1 MAGQDSSTSGGGL
14 AVAPSRRDAVSC
26 ENEEMDHFFQLDYLL
41 GVVFHSKAA
50 RKIQTVGRRWSPVVE
65 VAALL
70 VIFVLCFCI
79 RQFAVI
85 RYESVIHEFDPYFNY
100 RTTTYLAKEG
110 FYEFWNWFDHE
121 TWYPLGRVVGQTLFP
136 GLMSTSKL
144 VYDFAHAI
152 GFPVDIPGV
161 CVFLAPFFSGLTAVA
176 TYYLTKQASGS
187 AGAGLFAALFAG
199 ISPSYMSRSVAG
211 SYDNEAVAIFAMVNA
226 FFLWIRALDK
236 GTMFSAL
243 LAALGTL
250 YMVVTWGGYV
260 FVINTVAVHMVALA
274 VLGRVTARHVVVY
287 NVFYVL
293 MIIMCLNVPFVNFAA
308 VSSSEHMACHGV
320 FIMVNA
326 LAASWL
332 VKDLL
337 PAEAIKRLLKLLVL
351 GLLAILLVVFV
362 WLTATG
368 RTSWSAR
375 SLTLLDPTY
384 ATKYLPIIASVSE
397 HQPATW
403 ATYVFDLHVATLLA
417 PLGLIVCLRKPTD
430 GSLFAGIY
438 GVLAAYFS
446 GIMVRLMLVL
456 SPAAAVLAGIGASRF
471 VSSLMSYLRLPT
483 AAKKFAIP
491 VFKNMGRKVSERVAV
506 PISFATFV
514 LIVFAWTTTMYVNHC
529 TWTGSAIYSH
539 PSIVLS
545 AKLRDGG
552 RLIQDDFREAYY
564 WIRQNTHPR
573 ARIMSW
579 WDYGYQAT
587 AMGNRTVLVDNNT
600 WNNTHIATV
609 GLALSSN
616 EEKAYKIMQELDVD
630 YVFVVF
636 GGVARYHSD
645 DLNKFLWII
654 RITSGVYPAIQQSD
668 FLSRRGMYTVSKDAP
683 KALVDSLMYKL
694 SYHRFANV
702 TGGFDFAR
710 NVEVG
715 HKDITLHYFEEAYTT
730 ENWLVRIYKVKRPE
744 SRHVLVRGSR

>member
-1 MAGQDSSTSGGGL
+1 MAGHGSASGGP
-14 AVAPSRRDAVSC
+14 ADASRRDVAC
-26 ENEEMDHFFQLDYLL
+26 GDEEEDQLFQLDYVL
-41 GVVFHSKAA
+41 GGIFHSKAA

-65 VAALL
+65 LAALL

-79 RQFAVI
+79 RLFAVI

-100 RTTTYLAKEG
+100 RTTIYLAKEG

-144 VYDFAHAI
+144 VYDLAHAV
-152 GFPVDIPGV
+152 GFPVDIPSV

-176 TYYLTKQASGS
+176 TYCLTKQASGS

-226 FFLWIRALDK
+226 FFFWIRALNK

-243 LAALGTL
+243 LAAVATL

-260 FVINTVAVHMVALA
+260 FVINAIAVHMIALA
-274 VLGRVTARHVVVY
+274 VLGLVTARHVVVY

-332 VKDLL
+332 LKGLL
-337 PAEAIKRLLKLLVL
+337 PAATIKSLLKGLVL
-351 GLLAILLVVFV
+351 GLVAVFLVLFV

-403 ATYVFDLHVATLLA
+403 ATYIFDLHIATLLA
-417 PLGLIVCLRKPTD
+417 PLGLIVCFRKPTD

-471 VSSLMSYLRLPT
+471 VSSFMSYLRPPT

-491 VFKNMGRKVSERVAV
+491 VFRNMGRKVSERVAV
-506 PISFATFV
+506 PISFAAFV
-514 LIVFAWTTTMYVNHC
+514 LLVFAWITTMGLICIGVPERCSDLNF
-529 TWTGSAIYSH
+529 
-539 PSIVLS
+539 L
-545 AKLRDGG
+545 LR
-552 RLIQDDFREAYY
+552 
-564 WIRQNTHPR
+564 
-573 ARIMSW
+573 

-587 AMGNRTVLVDNNT
+587 AMGNRTVFVDNNT

-616 EEKAYKIMQELDVD
+616 EEKAYKIMQALDVD

-694 SYHRFANV
+694 SYHRFADV

-715 HKDITLHYFEEAYTT
+715 HKNITLHYFEEAYTT

-744 SRHVLVRGSR
+744 SRHGLVRGGR